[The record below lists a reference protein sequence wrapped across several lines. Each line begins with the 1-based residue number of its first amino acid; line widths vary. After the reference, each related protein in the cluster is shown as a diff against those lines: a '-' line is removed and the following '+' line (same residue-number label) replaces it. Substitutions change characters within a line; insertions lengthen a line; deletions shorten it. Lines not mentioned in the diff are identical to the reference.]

1 MTDPDYL
8 VMDLEELIVEAILW
22 LGRHRQCGIEWAER
36 IESLDVSGVAL
47 IVRGEGYLVEAA

>member
-1 MTDPDYL
+1 
-8 VMDLEELIVEAILW
+8 MDLEELIVEVILW